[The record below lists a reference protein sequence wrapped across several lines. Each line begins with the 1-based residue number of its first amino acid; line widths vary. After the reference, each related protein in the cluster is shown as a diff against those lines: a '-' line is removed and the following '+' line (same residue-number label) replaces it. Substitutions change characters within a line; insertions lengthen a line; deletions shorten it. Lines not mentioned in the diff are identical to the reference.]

1 MLTKF
6 FSAAQ
11 LAQLDN
17 RRSAEREV
25 AGFNPGRAE
34 GLDQH
39 SGF

>member
-1 MLTKF
+1 MF
-6 FSAAQ
+6 RFIAAAQ
-11 LAQLDN
+11 LALLDK
-17 RRSAEREV
+17 RRSAEQEV

>member
-1 MLTKF
+1 MF
-6 FSAAQ
+6 RFIAAAQ
-11 LAQLDN
+11 LAELDK